1 MLKIVGEKIS
11 SPLNLPDCLDFYVYE
26 YELKNVMTTLSKD
39 DFVLPKKRKKN
50 GGLISDIFRLKPAEA
65 FLQQSFKD
73 VLTIS
78 TAYLPTKSET
88 INF

>member
-39 DFVLPKKRKKN
+39 DFVLPKKRKKMV
-50 GGLISDIFRLKPAEA
+50 A
-65 FLQQSFKD
+65 
-73 VLTIS
+73 
-78 TAYLPTKSET
+78 
-88 INF
+88 